1 MNTHLEPNDDF
12 DFDKHAEDMKRDA
25 DGGMKVVAL
34 MAAGALLIGL
44 AIVGLT
50 IYVGWHF
57 ISQIW

>member
-1 MNTHLEPNDDF
+1 MTSNDF